1 MQRIITRM
9 YDTRDQ
15 AMAAVADLEAAGF
28 AHDDLG
34 IVAANP
40 DSTLSTDTATHHDR
54 AEGTSSGTG
63 IGAALGTFL
72 GGGAGLA
79 AALGAIAIPGIGP
92 LVAAGALAAT
102 LVGAGTGAVA
112 GGLVGSLTGH
122 GVSEREAP
130 IYAEGM
136 RRGGN
141 IVTARVE
148 EGRAAEVEAILSRH
162 NPVDITAREADY
174 RAGGWQGYEE
184 DTSVDPRT
192 RRAGGINDPLVPG
205 SPLGDRQI

>member
-1 MQRIITRM
+1 MQRTITRM
-9 YDTRDQ
+9 FDTRDQ
-15 AMAAVADLEAAGF
+15 AMAAIADLEAAGF

-40 DSTLSTDTATHHDR
+40 ETSADPATQHDR
-54 AEGTSSGTG
+54 TEATSSGTG

-92 LVAAGALAAT
+92 LVAAGALATT

-136 RRGGN
+136 RRGGS

-148 EGRAAEVEAILSRH
+148 EGRSSEVEAILARH
-162 NPVDITAREADY
+162 NPVDINAREADY
-174 RAGGWQGYEE
+174 RASGWQGYDEE
-184 DTSVDPRT
+184 TSVDTRT
-192 RRAGGINDPLVPG
+192 RRTGGINDPLVPG
-205 SPLGDRQI
+205 GPLGDRQI